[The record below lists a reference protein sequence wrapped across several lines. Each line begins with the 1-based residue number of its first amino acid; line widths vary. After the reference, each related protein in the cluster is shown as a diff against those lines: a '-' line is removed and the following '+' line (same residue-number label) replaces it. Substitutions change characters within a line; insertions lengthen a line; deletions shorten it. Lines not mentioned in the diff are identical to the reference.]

1 MVDQMNIEG
10 IQRVRE
16 RRKKRRS
23 KRRYV
28 LIGILLVLLCLFESG
43 SVLGLVEY
51 QRYTGM
57 YHRDA
62 ALAQTGIQHLQKAKA
77 LLAAL
82 PKNPLD
88 SQPVSQ
94 AQQEFAA
101 ALPAFLQ
108 VDTDLKSLPGITP
121 SIPTYGAQVTAASHI
136 LPLAIEISQV
146 GVVACKTLNLII
158 SSFHNPLNAQA
169 QGLTMAD
176 LTTVGQNFRQIK
188 VSLNLLIDQV
198 NRLQPGDLQ
207 LDPRLGKL
215 INTLDK
221 DMPILQG
228 WLNVTQDVLS
238 VAPTLLGIGTPTNYL
253 LEMLDSTELRPG
265 GGFIGNYGIATLSGG
280 RLADAHITDI
290 DLIDKPFELAGNTI
304 PYPADYTWFDLAPES
319 WSLRD
324 SNLDADF
331 PTVARYGEQLYAREG
346 GKVPVQGVIAI
357 TPWLIQ
363 HALAITGP
371 ISMLPE
377 YNETVTAQNLIDR
390 IHFHQLGRAGEGSE
404 LIPSPDGQSSLRK
417 RFTAYLAD
425 HFWARVRQLS
435 ASPSALSKFFQLLV
449 SSLHTKDIQIY
460 LNSRAG
466 ENLLQRYHF
475 DAAIQAPAGDSL
487 FIVDANISPNKANDF
502 ITYKLHDQVA
512 VDESGNALHHTT
524 LSYAWLENGQ
534 NYGSPLYRDYVHVY
548 VPPGSILHTQDGWE
562 PQGTSQAFGREV
574 WAGLFTLSYGQTHV
588 ITLVWTVHGAAQK
601 GVHGWHY
608 QYLMQKQAGDQ
619 WVVNLQV
626 TLPAC
631 AVINSTLGGLA
642 SKAKQTAALSLSL
655 SEDLNL
661 GIDYKC

>member
-1 MVDQMNIEG
+1 MVDQMNREG

-23 KRRYV
+23 KRRYA
-28 LIGILLVLLCLFESG
+28 LIGILLVLLCLFVSG

-62 ALAQTGIQHLQKAKA
+62 ALAQTGIQHLQKAEA
-77 LLAAL
+77 LLATL

-94 AQQEFAA
+94 AQREFAA

-108 VDTDLKSLPGITP
+108 VDSDLKSLPGITP

-158 SSFHNPLNAQA
+158 SSFHNPLNTQA

-198 NRLQPGDLQ
+198 NRLQPSDLQ

-215 INTLDK
+215 INTFRK
-221 DMPILQG
+221 DMPILHG
-228 WLNVTQDVLS
+228 WLNVTQDILS

-265 GGFIGNYGIATLSGG
+265 GGFIGNYGIVTLSGG

-346 GKVPVQGVIAI
+346 GTVPVQGVIAI

-363 HALAITGP
+363 HALTITGP

-425 HFWARVRQLS
+425 HFLARVRQLS

-534 NYGSPLYRDYVHVY
+534 NYGSPLYRDYVRVY

-608 QYLMQKQAGDQ
+608 QYLIQKQAGDQ

-642 SKAKQTAALSLSL
+642 SKAKQTAVLSQSL